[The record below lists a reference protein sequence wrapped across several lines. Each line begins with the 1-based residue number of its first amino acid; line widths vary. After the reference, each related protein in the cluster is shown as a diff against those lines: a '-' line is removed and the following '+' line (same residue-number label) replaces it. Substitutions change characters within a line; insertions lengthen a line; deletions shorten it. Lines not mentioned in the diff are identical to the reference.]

1 MIDNKIISGNKVI
14 FTTLRILWTIVSE
27 KCTHTYRMIISRAR
41 WQVMYVYIYRII
53 DSGKQGSCEIH
64 VRNAVR
70 IRLNPGIFKVH
81 IYKTVFGTAEPV
93 IYFPFQR
100 FC

>member
-1 MIDNKIISGNKVI
+1 MAG
-14 FTTLRILWTIVSE
+14 
-27 KCTHTYRMIISRAR
+27 
-41 WQVMYVYIYRII
+41 YVCVYRII

-81 IYKTVFGTAEPV
+81 IYKLYLAQLSQLSIFLSSVSAEM
-93 IYFPFQR
+93 
-100 FC
+100 